1 MLSKKLLSVLSVL
14 FFMLC
19 REMPAL
25 SQACTTLGQ
34 TPATAFPVCGSA
46 TFTQSSVPSCV
57 NSTVRAPCA
66 SGTGNVYQD
75 LNPYW
80 YKFTCFTSGTLAL
93 TITPKNLD
101 DDYDWQIFDV
111 TGHDP
116 SDVYTNNANLLVA
129 CNWSGLKGITGT
141 KSNAASLYE
150 CGSTNNF
157 NPPIFSKMP
166 ALIQGHNYLLLISHF
181 TGDQQSGYD
190 LSFVGGTA
198 SITDTVPPALKEI
211 HPICDG
217 SRIRVVLNKKMK
229 CSSLAANGSDFAISP
244 AAAQVV
250 SATAG
255 SCSAGFDMDTV
266 TLTLNSGLSPG
277 NYSVVAKNG
286 NDRNTLM
293 DNCEAQVP
301 VGASLPFVIVAPQ
314 PTPFDSLTPPT
325 CAPDVL
331 QFVFKDR
338 IKCSSIA
345 ANGSDFVITGTT
357 PVSVVAG
364 DGTCDA
370 DGMTNVIRVHL
381 SAPIQTAGNYRVQL
395 VNGIDGNT
403 IINECGLSTPPGET
417 LSFATKDTVSADFG
431 YQVHLGCIQDTIDLF
446 YTDKNGVNQWTWIF
460 DDTDTSHAHDPER
473 RYTVFGDKKVQL
485 IVSNGFC
492 SDTATK
498 TIPLDNAIN
507 AAFEAPNILCPKDA
521 ATFKNNTTGHV
532 SSWDWNFGD
541 GTGSTDS
548 LPQDHF
554 YPIIGAEKKYT
565 LTLVITNEL
574 GCKDTAVQ
582 QTDVLKSCYI
592 AVPSAFTP
600 NGDGLND
607 YLYPL
612 NAYKA
617 DNLEFK
623 VYNRWGQL
631 LYTSRDWLSK
641 WDGTVGGHP
650 QPPGV
655 FVWTLQYTDRDTGK
669 KVFQKGT
676 AVLIR

>member
-14 FFMLC
+14 FFILWQGT
-19 REMPAL
+19 PAY

-46 TFTQSSVPSCV
+46 TFTQSSVPACL
-57 NSTVRAPCA
+57 NSTVRAPCS
-66 SGTGNVYQD
+66 SGTGNIYQD

-80 YKFTCFTSGTLAL
+80 YKFTCFSSGTLAL
-93 TITPKNLD
+93 TITPKNLG

-116 SDVYTNNANLLVA
+116 SDVYSNNASLLVA
-129 CNWSGLKGITGT
+129 CNWSGLKGVTGT

-166 ALIQGHNYLLLISHF
+166 NLVQGHNYLLLISHF

-198 SITDTVPPALKEI
+198 SITDTVQPALKDI
-211 HPICDG
+211 RPICDG
-217 SRIRVVLNKKMK
+217 SRIRVILNKKMK
-229 CSSLAANGSDFAISP
+229 CKSLASDGSDFAISP
-244 AAAQVV
+244 AVAHPIQA
-250 SATAG
+250 SG
-255 SCSAGFDMDTV
+255 NSCSAGFDMDTV
-266 TLTLNSGLSPG
+266 TLTLSNGMAPG
-277 NYSVVAKNG
+277 TYSVVIKNG
-286 NDRNTLM
+286 KDQNTLM
-293 DNCEAQVP
+293 DNCDAQIP
-301 VGASLPFVIVAPQ
+301 VGASLPFAIAPPQ
-314 PTPFDSLTPPT
+314 PTPFDSLTPPG

-331 QFVFKDR
+331 ELVFRNKIR
-338 IKCSSIA
+338 CSSIA
-345 ANGSDFVITGTT
+345 ANGSDFVVTGAA
-357 PVSVVAG
+357 PVTVVSAG
-364 DGTCDA
+364 GRCDA
-370 DGMTNVIRVHL
+370 DGLTDVILVHL
-381 SAPIQTAGNYRVQL
+381 SAPIVTGGNYQVRL
-395 VNGIDGNT
+395 ANGIDGNT
-403 IINECGLSTPPGET
+403 IIDECGLPTPLAAPIPFT
-417 LSFATKDTVSADFG
+417 LKDTVSADFD
-431 YQVHLGCIQDTIDLF
+431 YQMHLGCVQDTVDLS
-446 YTDKNGVNQWTWIF
+446 YIDKNGVNQWTWIF
-460 DDTDTSHAHDPER
+460 DDTDTSHAHDPEH

-485 IVSNGFC
+485 IVSNGSC
-492 SDTATK
+492 SDTTTK
-498 TIPLDNAIN
+498 IIPLDNAID
-507 AAFEAPNILCPKDA
+507 AAFEAPNILCPKDGA
-521 ATFKNNTTGHV
+521 PFKNTTRGNV

-548 LPQDHF
+548 LPEDHF
-554 YPIIGAEKKYT
+554 YPITGAEKKYAIT
-565 LTLVITNEL
+565 LIITNSL

-582 QTDVLKSCYI
+582 QIDVLKSCYI

-600 NGDGLND
+600 NGDGFND

-617 DNLEFK
+617 DHLEFK

-631 LYTSRDWLSK
+631 VYTSRDWLSK
-641 WDGTVGGHP
+641 WDGTVGGQP
-650 QPPGV
+650 QLPGT

-676 AVLIR
+676 TVLIR